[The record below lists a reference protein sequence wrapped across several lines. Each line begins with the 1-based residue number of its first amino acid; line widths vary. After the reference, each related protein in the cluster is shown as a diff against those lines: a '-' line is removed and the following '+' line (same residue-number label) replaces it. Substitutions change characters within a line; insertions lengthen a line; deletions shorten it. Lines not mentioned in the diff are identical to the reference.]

1 MPARLSDAEI
11 AHYRSEGYVKGI
23 RVLEPAEI
31 DELREL
37 YPVNHEALKTRALE
51 RWINEQRREHDVYAV
66 FNSDIYAWMIQQL
79 GISTAITPSPQ
90 PANPFQQFL
99 GGS

>member
-1 MPARLSDAEI
+1 MVS
-11 AHYRSEGYVKGI
+11 
-23 RVLEPAEI
+23 EI

-37 YPVNHEALKTRALE
+37 ERANHEALKTRALE

-90 PANPFQQFL
+90 PTNPFQQFL